1 MIFLSVEP
9 RFEPSSAVLPQ
20 TKSILH
26 PASGDSFARNTTLPS
41 RYSVVEYITNR
52 LAVRQ
57 ELGGTKE
64 AIPNTTV
71 DCHFLFEPYHDRS
84 TLSPTTMTT
93 IGAPTAQ
100 PR

>member
-1 MIFLSVEP
+1 MTAYILAGFPVHSP
-9 RFEPSSAVLPQ
+9 RGGGTLQAPPSPSA
-20 TKSILH
+20 H
-26 PASGDSFARNTTLPS
+26 ARNTTLPS
-41 RYSVVEYITNR
+41 RYSVVEYIMNR

-71 DCHFLFEPYHDRS
+71 DCHFLFEPYNDRS